1 MTAYFNELTLDS
13 IPQQNLMLLREFE
26 KVFTRFAEATGGKE
40 SPKGKIRRLIANESA
55 MEALYYALLNA
66 DGGEREK
73 LCPLFVQKFQV
84 RPEDDYTDATLDHF
98 KGAEYSLLFP
108 DGEKR
113 KCPTMGWGCLNRSL
127 TLGLCSSRFWEQL
140 TYEIEEE
147 SLDDGDSVHEA
158 ICVTKECQIDNPK
171 VQSRIASM
179 REFEDVPEPIPC
191 RVPPEQKP
199 IKFSDDHGR
208 EKLCAFCKSIVRHE
222 YVCGVVNSL
231 PYKDHEN
238 RFIVDCH
245 DNGMVDLCLHWVS
258 FSYGS
263 GQRKGLSLRVQTV
276 GKDKR
281 QTEMIAD
288 ILKDKYDRRS

>member
-1 MTAYFNELTLDS
+1 MTAYFNELTLDK
-13 IPQQNLMLLREFE
+13 IPQQNRSLLSELQN
-26 KVFTRFAEATGGKE
+26 VFARFVNETDGKL
-40 SPKGKIRRLIANESA
+40 KRLITNESG
-55 MEALYYALLNA
+55 MTGLFEAAAY
-66 DGGEREK
+66 GSSEEK
-73 LCPLFVQKFQV
+73 TFVCTFFCPKFQT
-84 RPEDDYTDATLDHF
+84 RPDDEFSDSSLDHF
-98 KGAEYSLLFP
+98 KGAEYRLCLPS
-108 DGEKR
+108 GEKR
-113 KCPTMGWGCLNRSL
+113 ECPTMGWSCLNRSL

-140 TYEIEEE
+140 TYKVEED
-147 SLDDGDSVHEA
+147 SLDDGESSHEA
-158 ICVTKECQIDNPK
+158 FCVTKECQIDSPK

-179 REFEDVPEPIPC
+179 RDFADVPEPIPC

-208 EKLCAFCKSIVRHE
+208 EKLWAFCKSIVRHE

-238 RFIVDCH
+238 SFVVDCH

-288 ILKDKYDRRS
+288 ILKDKYDRMS